1 MFLYC
6 EFWKGVKKLRF
17 CESVQ
22 LSLNSVCIYMINLT
36 VKLLKLLQ
44 QISERQEIASQMSIH
59 AWTRKAII
67 MKIRVKR
74 SGALPGLKVFSEKTC
89 FSWSRSHR
97 KN

>member
-6 EFWKGVKKLRF
+6 EFWKGVKKLWF

-22 LSLNSVCIYMINLT
+22 FSLNSVCIYTINLT

-44 QISERQEIASQMSIH
+44 QISERQEIASQISIH
-59 AWTRKAII
+59 AWTGKAII

-74 SGALPGLKVFSEKTC
+74 FGALPGLEVFSEKTC
-89 FSWSRSHR
+89 FSWSGSHR